1 MKAFVYDIVE
11 YNNLIYSV
19 SNNNVEI
26 VCDGIDGWYYIVAE
40 DYTEDVTDKIVYDWL
55 GAKLNVTVVDI
66 VIDTCKEK
74 VAVIYN

>member
-26 VCDGIDGWYYIVAE
+26 VCDYIVAE